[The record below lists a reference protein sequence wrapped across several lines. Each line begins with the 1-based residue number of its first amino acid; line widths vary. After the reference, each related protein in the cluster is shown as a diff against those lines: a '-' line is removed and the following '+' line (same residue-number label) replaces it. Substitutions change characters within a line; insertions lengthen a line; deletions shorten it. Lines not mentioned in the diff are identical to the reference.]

1 MKTVCFFNNKGGVG
15 KTTLACNVA
24 SCIAKYHDRRVVLV
38 DADPQGNAT
47 QLILS
52 ETRLDSFYRRHMKS
66 APKASKKAQAVTLF
80 DVLQPL
86 AAGEPTIHENIS
98 PLPSSDSRFN
108 IDLIPG
114 HPEVALL
121 EDKLSQAWLSFGG
134 GDVGGARVTNWSA
147 QLNAALD
154 TDYDLAIY
162 DVGPSLGALN
172 RTVLVGADYFLTP
185 MGCDIFSLMGV
196 TNIAGWLKK
205 WLEAYASAVAKCK
218 QTWEIGEF
226 PIRTDTTLIARFIG
240 YTVQQ
245 YIAKSKGGKRR
256 ATKAYERILGEIP
269 PTVTTELG
277 QFVASHV
284 SPTAL
289 RLPDVPHMYSLVPLA
304 QSSNAP
310 IDALES
316 ADGLVGTQYIQKAEY
331 ATFVKALSSSILT
344 NLNLGVE

>member
-1 MKTVCFFNNKGGVG
+1 MKSVCFFNNKGGVG

-24 SCIAKYHDRRVVLV
+24 AHLAREHDHRVVLI

-47 QLILS
+47 QLIVA
-52 ETRLDSFYRRHMKS
+52 EADLDSFYRRHMKS
-66 APKASKKAQAVTLF
+66 GSRVSRKQQAITLF
-80 DVLQPL
+80 DVLQPI
-86 AAGEPTIHENIS
+86 AAGEPTIHEKIS
-98 PLPSSDSRFN
+98 PLKAVDNRFDV
-108 IDLIPG
+108 DLIPG

-134 GDVGGARVTNWSA
+134 GDVGGARITNWST
-147 QLNAALD
+147 QLNGAIDL
-154 TDYDLAIY
+154 DYDIAVY

-172 RTVLVGADYFLTP
+172 RSVLVGADYFVTP

-205 WLEAYASAVAKCK
+205 WLAAYVSAIEKCK
-218 QTWEIGEF
+218 QTWDIDEF
-226 PIRTDTTLIARFIG
+226 PIRTDANAMARFVG

-245 YIAKSKGGKRR
+245 YIAKSKEGKRR
-256 ATKAYERILGEIP
+256 ATKAYERILAEIP

-277 QFVASHV
+277 QFVAPHIN
-284 SPTAL
+284 PAAL

-304 QSSNAP
+304 QSANAP

-316 ADGLVGTQYIQKAEY
+316 ADGLVGTQYVQKGEY
-331 ATFVKALSSSILT
+331 AKFIRTLSASILG
-344 NLNLGVE
+344 NLDLAD